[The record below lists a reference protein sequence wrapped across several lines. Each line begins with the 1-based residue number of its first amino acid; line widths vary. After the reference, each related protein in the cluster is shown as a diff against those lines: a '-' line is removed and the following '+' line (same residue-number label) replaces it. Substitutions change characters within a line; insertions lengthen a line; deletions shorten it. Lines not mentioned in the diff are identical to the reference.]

1 MIKRILV
8 AYDEGAQSQKALE
21 AAIEIAKNVQAELHL
36 ISAYKMQPVFATP
49 LARYGTYPHVYERPL
64 TPPPEQEE
72 RIQLTD
78 VHPDPLGVEESTE
91 NAPDIIKY
99 LNESAHKH
107 YEALLNAAAEK
118 ARNENIMVMTHVE
131 SGKAGPVV
139 VNFADSHDIDLIAIG
154 ARNSGPVNNLL
165 FGSVSNYVIQNAPC
179 LVLIAKD

>member
-1 MIKRILV
+1 MIRRILV
-8 AYDEGAQSQKALE
+8 AIDEGPQSQKALE

-64 TPPPEQEE
+64 TPTPEQEE
-72 RIQLTD
+72 RIQITD
-78 VHPDPLGVEESTE
+78 VYPDPLGVEESTE

-107 YEALLNAAAEK
+107 YEAILDAAAEK
-118 ARNENIMVMTHVE
+118 ARSENVRVMTYIE
-131 SGKAGPVV
+131 TGKAGPAV
-139 VNFADSHDIDLIAIG
+139 VNYAASHEIDLIAVG

-179 LVLIAKD
+179 LVLIARD